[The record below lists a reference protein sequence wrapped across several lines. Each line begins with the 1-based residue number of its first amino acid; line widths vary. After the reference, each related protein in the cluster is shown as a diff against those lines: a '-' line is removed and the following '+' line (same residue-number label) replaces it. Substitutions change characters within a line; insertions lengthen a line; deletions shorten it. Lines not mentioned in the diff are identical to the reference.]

1 MTKAVP
7 DHILVPI
14 DLSEPSGIGLKV
26 ADDLARRLGA
36 YVTVALVENITAES
50 VIDAIP
56 DDVAEGFRRQHARAV
71 ATVEDFVHGVLG
83 ADHGRDVNV
92 LDGVFV
98 ADTIVDYAQRCGAD
112 LICVSTAG
120 RRGWRRLFL
129 GSVTAEI
136 VRRATVPVLTFR
148 DRKAENTEYVFD
160 DFRRVLLATD
170 LGDDARVLL
179 QQALTLASE
188 HGEVT
193 PVHVIEVGPDYGIYG
208 TPFSVPAET
217 ETAARE
223 WTETALEALLT
234 DVNTAI
240 LRPSRVVAGRP
251 DEAILSIE
259 KELQPD
265 VTVIGTHGR
274 TGIDRMMLG
283 SVAERV
289 TRYATGPVLVVPTG
303 PRRG

>member
-14 DLSEPSGIGLKV
+14 DLSEASGVGLKV

-36 YVTVALVENITAES
+36 YVTVALVENITAEAVVDS
-50 VIDAIP
+50 IP
-56 DDVAEGFRRQHARAV
+56 EDVAEGFKKQHARAV

-83 ADHGRDVNV
+83 ADHGRDLHV

-112 LICVSTAG
+112 MICVSTAG

-129 GSVTAEI
+129 GSVTSEI
-136 VRRATVPVLTFR
+136 VRHSPVPVLTFR
-148 DRKAENTEYVFD
+148 DRRAENSEYVFD
-160 DFRRVLLATD
+160 DFRRVMLAID
-170 LGDDARVLL
+170 LGEDSGALL
-179 QQALTLASE
+179 EHALTLASE

-193 PVHVIEVGPDYGIYG
+193 PVHVIEAAPDYGVYG
-208 TPFSVPAET
+208 TPFSIPAET
-217 ETAARE
+217 ENAARE
-223 WTETALEALLT
+223 WTETALESLLAKVDDT
-234 DVNTAI
+234 V

-251 DEAILSIE
+251 DDSILAIE

-274 TGIDRMMLG
+274 TGLDRLMLG

-289 TRYATGPVLVVPTG
+289 IRYATGPVLVVPTG
-303 PRRG
+303 PRRS